1 MKKTEK
7 FKNIDDYLDH
17 WNNFFVSWN
26 NDKEGTFDKDVIWS
40 KREGKEWSTIKGVKK
55 STKLEP
61 DVFPQ
66 PYLGDIKNHSVI
78 SLNLNPSRS
87 NKYGD
92 ENFNEP
98 DLNSNYNYEKYAE
111 SFPTYDTHNFWKKQK
126 NWIDRI
132 FEFLEK
138 EKPSEKHIKPF
149 AIEICPWGSKKFQKL
164 KIKKDDPLIE
174 YMDQH
179 VFDVIEKVI
188 EHSKLKMVLSV
199 GKAYYDMFKKSGF
212 NKLEERSY
220 KENKPEELNWPQ
232 KKDKNSGMD
241 RDVKRSF
248 SIWEK
253 DGIKYFNTY
262 ASGSNSPPA
271 EYFDTI
277 QNDLINK
284 FYSKKLKTNK

>member
-1 MKKTEK
+1 MEKTEK

-17 WNNFFVSWN
+17 WNKFFVEWN
-26 NDKEGTFDKDVIWS
+26 SDSEGTFDKDVIWS
-40 KREGKEWSTIKGVKK
+40 KREGKEWSTNKGIKK

-87 NKYGD
+87 NKYGAA
-92 ENFNEP
+92 NFNEP

-111 SFPTYDTHNFWKKQK
+111 SFPTYDTHNFWEKQK

-149 AIEICPWGSKKFQKL
+149 AIEICPWGSKSFQTLNIDPPIISYLDKYVFDIIDKAIKNSKL
-164 KIKKDDPLIE
+164 KI
-174 YMDQH
+174 
-179 VFDVIEKVI
+179 
-188 EHSKLKMVLSV
+188 VLSV
-199 GKAYYDMFKKSGF
+199 GKAYYNIFKKSGF
-212 NKLEERSY
+212 NKLEERSH
-220 KENKPEELNWPQ
+220 KENKPKDLNWPQ
-232 KKDKNSGMD
+232 KIDKNSGID

-262 ASGSNSPPA
+262 ASGSNSPPGDH
-271 EYFDTI
+271 FDEI
-277 QNDLINK
+277 QNDLIKRHLQKN
-284 FYSKKLKTNK
+284 